1 MWEGPHCPDNLGVAT
16 FVADRRLL
24 ILFIMSEPVYI
35 LGGGRTDFKRN
46 LKKEGKTIRNLI
58 TEAGKKAL
66 DDAKTDPAEIQ
77 AATVGNFNAGQ
88 FTKQL
93 HLGAFIPEIDP
104 KLHGVPTIHT
114 EGACASGALSVLLG
128 AQWIMGGFHDAVLVV
143 GAEQQKTMSSLD
155 GSDVLGAAADYHIE
169 KPEYGDFMFPKLF
182 GRIAQIYIE
191 KYGASEKELSWV
203 AFKNYAHAR
212 LNPLAQMR
220 DADLTYDC
228 ASQVSD
234 KNPSVAPPLKVSDC
248 SQITDGAASLVL
260 VSGKHLDRM
269 GLDKSKLPRLLGF
282 GSTTDYLALAKKD
295 APTFSTAR
303 KAAEKAFGMAN
314 LKPRDMHGAEV
325 HDCFSI
331 TEIVAYEILGLAE
344 SGKGVELVKSGAT
357 ALPQVRPEKAKA
369 SFQIPVNAGGG
380 LIADGHPVGATG
392 VRQVFEAY
400 QQLTEQAGARQIEDA
415 RKFLTFN
422 MGGSLT
428 TSVAMVWGRE

>member
-1 MWEGPHCPDNLGVAT
+1 M
-16 FVADRRLL
+16 
-24 ILFIMSEPVYI
+24 EPVYI

-104 KLHGVPTIHT
+104 KLHGIPTMHT
-114 EGACASGALSVLLG
+114 EAACASGALSVLLG

-155 GSDVLGAAADYHIE
+155 GSDVLGAAADYHVE

-182 GRIAQIYIE
+182 GRIAQIYID
-191 KYGASEKELSWV
+191 KYGASPDDLAAV
-203 AFKNYAHAR
+203 AYKNYAHAA

-220 DADLTYDC
+220 DANLTYDC
-228 ASQVSD
+228 ASQVSE
-234 KNPSVAPPLKVSDC
+234 KNPSVAPPLRVSDC
-248 SQITDGAASLVL
+248 SQITDGAAAVVL
-260 VSGKHLDRM
+260 VSGKYLDKH
-269 GLDKSKLPRLLGF
+269 GIDKSKVPRLLGF
-282 GSTTDYLALAKKD
+282 GHTTDYLALEKKD

-314 LKPRDMHGAEV
+314 LKPRDMQGAEV

-344 SGKGVELVKSGAT
+344 PGKGVELVKSGAT
-357 ALPQVRPEKAKA
+357 TLPQVRNQKSGKLPFE
-369 SFQIPVNAGGG
+369 IPVNSGGG

-400 QQLTEQAGARQIEDA
+400 QQLTEQAGARQIENA
-415 RKFLTFN
+415 NKFITFN

-428 TSVAMVWGRE
+428 TDEAMCW

>member
-1 MWEGPHCPDNLGVAT
+1 M
-16 FVADRRLL
+16 
-24 ILFIMSEPVYI
+24 EPVYI

-46 LKKEGKTIRNLI
+46 LKKEGKTIR
-58 TEAGKKAL
+58 EFDYRGRRKAL
-66 DDAKTDPAEIQ
+66 DDAKIDPAEIQ
-77 AATVGNFNAGQ
+77 AGAVGNFNAGQ

-104 KLHGVPTIHT
+104 KLHGIPTMHT
-114 EGACASGALSVLLG
+114 EAACASGALSVLLG
-128 AQWIMGGFHDAVLVV
+128 AHWIMGGFHDAVLVV

-182 GRIAQIYIE
+182 GRIAQIYID
-191 KYGASEKELSWV
+191 KYGASEKDLAWV
-203 AFKNYAHAR
+203 AYKNYAHAR

-220 DADLTYDC
+220 EADLTYDC

-248 SQITDGAASLVL
+248 SQITDGAASLVSRFGQISAIES
-260 VSGKHLDRM
+260 VVTNRS
-269 GLDKSKLPRLLGF
+269 LPRLLGF
-282 GSTTDYLALAKKD
+282 GHTTDYLAFEKKD

-303 KAAEKAFGMAN
+303 KAAEKAFAMAN
-314 LKPRDMHGAEV
+314 LKPRDMQGAEV

-344 SGKGVELVKSGAT
+344 KGKGAELAKSGAT
-357 ALPQVRPEKAKA
+357 ALPQVRREHVSGKIDCE
-369 SFQIPVNAGGG
+369 IPVNAGGG
-380 LIADGHPVGATG
+380 LIGDGHPVGATG
-392 VRQVFEAY
+392 VRQVLEAY
-400 QQLTEQAGARQIEDA
+400 QQLTEQASARQIEGA
-415 RKFLTFN
+415 KSFLTFN

-428 TSVAMVWGRE
+428 TSVAMIWGRD

>member
-1 MWEGPHCPDNLGVAT
+1 M
-16 FVADRRLL
+16 
-24 ILFIMSEPVYI
+24 EPVYI
-35 LGGGRTDFKRN
+35 LGAGRTDFKRN
-46 LKKEGKTIRNLI
+46 LKKEGKTIRDLI
-58 TEAGKKAL
+58 TEAGRKAIA
-66 DDAKTDPAEIQ
+66 DAKIEASEIQ
-77 AATVGNFNAGQ
+77 AAAVGNFNAGQ

-93 HLGAFIPEIDP
+93 HLGAFVPEIDP
-104 KLHGVPTIHT
+104 ALHGIPTMHT
-114 EGACASGALSVLLG
+114 EAACASGALSVLLG
-128 AQWIMGGFHDAVLVV
+128 SQWIMGGFHDAVLVV

-203 AFKNYAHAR
+203 AYKNYAHAR

-248 SQITDGAASLVL
+248 SQITDGSAALVL
-260 VSGKHLDRM
+260 VSGKWLDRH
-269 GLDKSKLPRLLGF
+269 GIDKSKLPRMLGF
-282 GSTTDYLALAKKD
+282 GSSTDYLALEKKD

-303 KAAEKAFGMAN
+303 KAAEKAFGMAK
-314 LKPRDMHGAEV
+314 LTPRDMHGVEV

-331 TEIVAYEILGLAE
+331 TELCAYEILGLAE
-344 SGKGVELVKSGAT
+344 RGKGAELAMSGAT
-357 ALPQVRPEKAKA
+357 ALPQVRNENVSGKIGWE
-369 SFQIPVNAGGG
+369 IPVNAGGG
-380 LIADGHPVGATG
+380 LIGDGHPVGATG
-392 VRQVFEAY
+392 VRQVVEAY
-400 QQLTEQAGARQIEDA
+400 QHLTEQAGVRQISGA
-415 RKFLTFN
+415 KKFLTFN

-428 TSVAMVWGRE
+428 TSVAMIWGRD